1 MVLNVQGVR
10 AEGEKI
16 IDVRVKGNR
25 RVETAAITNALSLKT
40 GDLLYAEKVDA
51 DVRAVYKLGQFIDVR
66 AETEQG
72 DGGVVLVYTVQ
83 EKPIIREVR
92 IEGNKELSTD
102 KVRDALGLKA
112 NTIFSQKELTLAG
125 KRVKK
130 LYGDEGYYLAEV
142 TTRLGGISV
151 GSRVG
156 RVATHGA
163 AATRR
168 VIAAGGD
175 EAGIEVDQ
183 VAVCSRGAPQ
193 NQGNAMGVVAD

>member
-1 MVLNVQGVR
+1 MGYIHPILLGGT
-10 AEGEKI
+10 GEI
-16 IDVRVKGNR
+16 PQNR
-25 RVETAAITNALSLKT
+25 RAI
-40 GDLLYAEKVDA
+40 
-51 DVRAVYKLGQFIDVR
+51 
-66 AETEQG
+66 
-72 DGGVVLVYTVQ
+72 
-83 EKPIIREVR
+83 
-92 IEGNKELSTD
+92 
-102 KVRDALGLKA
+102 
-112 NTIFSQKELTLAG
+112 
-125 KRVKK
+125 
-130 LYGDEGYYLAEV
+130 
-142 TTRLGGISV
+142 LGGISV